1 MAYKYDA
8 ALSAERNKN
17 RVYEIVIKAIEKA
30 VAEQGITR
38 KQLAEKIG
46 RKPSQ
51 VSMWLSGPSNWT
63 LDTISDLLFA
73 IESEMDYMVV
83 ANKDRVMSNVY
94 NHAAPPNF
102 GARDTKFIQP
112 QTKIEVTGLPE
123 RQPGHKTKEA
133 TTTATARHIKS
144 EMEFT

>member
-1 MAYKYDA
+1 MTYKYDA
-8 ALSAERNKN
+8 ALFAERNKN

-30 VAEQGITR
+30 AAEQGINR

-73 IESEMDYMVV
+73 IESEMEYEVV
-83 ANKDRVMSNVY
+83 ANKNRVKSNVY
-94 NHAAPPNF
+94 NHETPPDF
-102 GARDTKFIQP
+102 GASGAKFVQH

-123 RQPGHKTKEA
+123 PQSFGQRTIA
-133 TTTATARHIKS
+133 TTATAGYIKS
-144 EMEFT
+144 EMVFTE